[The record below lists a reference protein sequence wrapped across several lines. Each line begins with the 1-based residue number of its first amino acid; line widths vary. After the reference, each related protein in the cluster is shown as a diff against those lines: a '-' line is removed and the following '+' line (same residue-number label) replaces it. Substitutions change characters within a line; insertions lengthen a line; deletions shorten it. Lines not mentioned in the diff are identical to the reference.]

1 MQSAVNN
8 FVAESGPIGT
18 CIRYASRGDDAVLLP
33 FLAPCT
39 KSSPVPSLFSIVNK
53 RARFYPLFFF
63 SFFLF
68 FLNHD
73 TFDSAQHEVSVQP
86 FHSPHPRRLFSF
98 PSLVSRLTNRRSMP
112 LSRRVIKTRQR
123 ALRSRLLSF
132 CLENP
137 SDACSQ
143 PQRNTY

>member
-8 FVAESGPIGT
+8 FVAKSGPMGT

-53 RARFYPLFFF
+53 RARFYPFFFFFFF
-63 SFFLF
+63 SFKPRYIRLRATRGF
-68 FLNHD
+68 
-73 TFDSAQHEVSVQP
+73 QP